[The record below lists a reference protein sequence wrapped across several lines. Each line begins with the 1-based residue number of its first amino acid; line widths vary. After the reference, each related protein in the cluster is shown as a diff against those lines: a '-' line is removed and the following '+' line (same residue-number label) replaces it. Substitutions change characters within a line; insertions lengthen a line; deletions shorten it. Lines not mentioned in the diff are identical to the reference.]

1 MRNALKLLEQFKP
14 KVKILSF
21 GYAVNLGSLGDR
33 GMYTFQ
39 HSYFTLKILPPSKTE
54 SLVRTKLDSLPFPH
68 NDFGLRYWLY
78 LDAIGRQDG
87 YGFKRVNV
95 AELPLVVIT
104 PIAYTSKKAVI
115 RNRLRKR
122 IRKCVTS
129 VIEQSMVTTRGGAD
143 DLILRDWTYVFYPS
157 IILEKGDVHS
167 NDIDKAMIDILK
179 QARKVGLDKT
189 LSLYNKNE
197 DSNHE
202 N

>member
-1 MRNALKLLEQFKP
+1 MKNALKLLEQFKP

-143 DLILRDWTYVFYPS
+143 DLILR
-157 IILEKGDVHS
+157 EKGDVHS
-167 NDIDKAMIDILK
+167 NDIDKAMINILK

-189 LSLYNKNE
+189 LSVYNKNE